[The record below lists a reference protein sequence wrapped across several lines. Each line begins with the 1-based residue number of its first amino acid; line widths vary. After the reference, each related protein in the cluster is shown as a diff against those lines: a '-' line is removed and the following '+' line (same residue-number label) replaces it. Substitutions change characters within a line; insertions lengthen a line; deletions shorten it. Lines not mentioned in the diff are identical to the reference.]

1 MNESNT
7 ELSLQISDDDVT
19 SLISF
24 TEEIDKAISNISST
38 LEKNISKRY
47 TKPLMSIAHYK
58 GRVQDLISAGSYDLN
73 TIMTP
78 IITLKSR
85 ADDMMVKA
93 KDDQI
98 PSQSFNALQSL
109 ATIISKKNAD
119 LASRYSFKPNQTTST
134 EEKSVNKISASIE
147 ILRGQIAAL
156 QNENNQSR
164 NAIQKTKK
172 QAENT
177 DIQLSSYSQRLNE
190 ALEDISGKANSILSE
205 LTDKQKEVND
215 LVGLIS
221 GDAVS
226 GSYTTSATIEKKTAD
241 SMRNGSVML
250 MLLIT
255 LLLAFTLFDS
265 GKPHFDIETAI
276 FRFVLSLALS
286 VPVAY
291 LARESSKHRAQQ
303 YLHQRTALDLQAVT
317 PYIASLP
324 EDEQHRLK
332 ADIANRIFG
341 KTEQGQNNMDSYPI
355 NLQELLMAAISKIE
369 PSKSSSKE
377 NQT

>member
-19 SLISF
+19 RLISF

-47 TKPLMSIAHYK
+47 TKSLMSIAHYK
-58 GRVQDLISAGSYDLN
+58 GKVQDLISAGSYDLN

-85 ADDMMVKA
+85 ADDMMLKA

-98 PSQSFNALQSL
+98 PSQAFNALQSL

-119 LASRYSFKPNQTTST
+119 LSSRYSFKPNQTTST
-134 EEKSVNKISASIE
+134 EEKSINKISASIE

-205 LTDKQKEVND
+205 LADKQKEVND

-221 GDAVS
+221 GDVVS

-265 GKPHFDIETAI
+265 GKPHFDVETAI

-324 EDEQHRLK
+324 ENEQHRLK

-369 PSKSSSKE
+369 PTKSNSKE
-377 NQT
+377 N

>member
-1 MNESNT
+1 MNESNI
-7 ELSLQISDDDVT
+7 ELSPQISDNDAV

-24 TEEIDKAISNISST
+24 TEEIDKAISNIHST
-38 LEKNISKRY
+38 LERNISKRY
-47 TKPLMSIAHYK
+47 TKFLMSIAHYK
-58 GRVQDLISAGSYDLN
+58 VMVQDLISAGSYELN

-93 KDDQI
+93 KDDEI
-98 PSQSFNALQSL
+98 SSEAFNALQTL
-109 ATIISKKNAD
+109 ATIISKQNAN
-119 LASRYSFKPNQTTST
+119 LTSRYSFTQNQTISA
-134 EEKSVNKISASIE
+134 EEKYVNKISASIE

-164 NAIQKTKK
+164 TAIQKTKK

-177 DIQLSSYSQRLNE
+177 DIQLSSYAQRLSD

-205 LTDKQKEVND
+205 LAEKKKEVNE

-265 GKPHFDIETAI
+265 GRLHFDIETAI

-324 EDEQHRLK
+324 EEEQHRLK

-341 KTEQGQNNMDSYPI
+341 KTEQSKNNMDSYPI
-355 NLQELLMAAISKIE
+355 NLQELFMAAISKIE
-369 PSKSSSKE
+369 PSKSNNKE
-377 NQT
+377 N